1 MADKSNI
8 LKTFNNQFFAF
19 LDDIRRVFPDNV
31 DIATGKKSFEM
42 IRMANASLIIK
53 SWYTY
58 VYSEYKESIDNGD
71 VDYFVTKDY
80 QSDLQTLANNGEV
93 LRIIDSLR
101 GPIKDMDEKNKAHT
115 VKYLQIL
122 SKLSEAYMLQSK

>member
-1 MADKSNI
+1 MTDKSNI

-19 LDDIRRVFPDNV
+19 LDDVIRVFPDNV

-53 SWYTY
+53 SWYSY
-58 VYSEYKESIDNGD
+58 VYSQYKDSIDKGD
-71 VDYFVTKDY
+71 VDYFVNKDY
-80 QSDLQTLANNGEV
+80 QSDLQSVANNGEV

-101 GPIKDMDEKNKAHT
+101 EPIKNMDDTNKAHT

-122 SKLSEAYMLQSK
+122 SKLSEAYVLKSR

>member
-1 MADKSNI
+1 MTDKSNI

-19 LDDIRRVFPDNV
+19 LEDVMRVFPDNL

-42 IRMANASLIIK
+42 IRIANASLIIK
-53 SWYTY
+53 SWYSY
-58 VYSEYKESIDNGD
+58 VYLPYKDSIDKGD
-71 VDYFVTKDY
+71 VDYFVKKDY
-80 QSDLQTLANNGEV
+80 QNDLQSVANNSEV

-101 GPIKDMDEKNKAHT
+101 EPIKNMDDANKEHT

-122 SKLSEAYMLQSK
+122 SKLSEAYLLKSK

>member
-1 MADKSNI
+1 MTDKSNI

-19 LDDIRRVFPDNV
+19 LEDVMRVFPDNL

-53 SWYTY
+53 SWYSY
-58 VYSEYKESIDNGD
+58 VYSPYKESIDKGD
-71 VDYFVTKDY
+71 VDYFVKKDY
-80 QSDLQTLANNGEV
+80 QSDLQSVANNSEV

-101 GPIKDMDEKNKAHT
+101 EPIKNMDDANKAHT

-122 SKLSEAYMLQSK
+122 SKLSEAYVLKSK

>member
-1 MADKSNI
+1 MTDKSNI

-19 LDDIRRVFPDNV
+19 LEDVMRVFPDNL
-31 DIATGKKSFEM
+31 DIAAGKKSFEM

-53 SWYTY
+53 SWYSF
-58 VYSEYKESIDNGD
+58 VYSPYKESIDKGD
-71 VDYFVTKDY
+71 VDYFVKKDY
-80 QSDLQTLANNGEV
+80 QNDLQSVANNSEV

-101 GPIKDMDEKNKAHT
+101 EPIKNMDDANKEHT

-122 SKLSEAYMLQSK
+122 SKLSEAYVLKSK

>member
-1 MADKSNI
+1 MTDKSNI

-19 LDDIRRVFPDNV
+19 LEDVMRVFPDNL

-53 SWYTY
+53 SWYSY
-58 VYSEYKESIDNGD
+58 VYSPYKESIDKGD
-71 VDYFVTKDY
+71 VDYFVKKDY
-80 QSDLQTLANNGEV
+80 QNDLQSVANNSEV

-101 GPIKDMDEKNKAHT
+101 EPIKNMDDANKAHT

-122 SKLSEAYMLQSK
+122 SKLSEAYVLKSK

>member
-1 MADKSNI
+1 MTDKSNI

-19 LDDIRRVFPDNV
+19 LEDIMRVFPDNL

-42 IRMANASLIIK
+42 IRLANASLIIK
-53 SWYTY
+53 SWYSY
-58 VYSEYKESIDNGD
+58 VYSPYKESIDKGD
-71 VDYFVTKDY
+71 VDYFVKKDY
-80 QSDLQTLANNGEV
+80 QSDLQSVANNSEV

-101 GPIKDMDEKNKAHT
+101 EPIKNMDDANKAHT

-122 SKLSEAYMLQSK
+122 SKLSEAYVLKSK

>member
-42 IRMANASLIIK
+42 LRLANASLIIK
-53 SWYTY
+53 SWYSY
-58 VYSEYKESIDNGD
+58 VYSQYKESIDNGD
-71 VDYFVTKDY
+71 VDYFVNKDY
-80 QSDLQTLANNGEV
+80 QSDLQTVANNGEV
-93 LRIIDSLR
+93 MRIIDSLR
-101 GPIKDMDEKNKAHT
+101 DPIKNMDEANKAHT

-122 SKLSEAYMLQSK
+122 SKLSEAYMLKTK

>member
-58 VYSEYKESIDNGD
+58 VYSEYKESIDKGD

-80 QSDLQTLANNGEV
+80 QSDLQTVANNGEV

>member
-1 MADKSNI
+1 MTDKSNI

-19 LDDIRRVFPDNV
+19 LDDVIRVFPDKV

-53 SWYTY
+53 SWYSY
-58 VYSEYKESIDNGD
+58 VYSQYKESIDNGD
-71 VDYFVTKDY
+71 VDYFVNKDY
-80 QSDLQTLANNGEV
+80 QNDLQSVSNNGEV

-101 GPIKDMDEKNKAHT
+101 EPIKNMDDANKAHT

-122 SKLSEAYMLQSK
+122 SKLSEADILKSK

>member
-19 LDDIRRVFPDNV
+19 LDDIMRVFPDNV

-53 SWYTY
+53 SWYSY
-58 VYSEYKESIDNGD
+58 VYSQYKDSIDRGD
-71 VDYFVTKDY
+71 VDYFVQKDY
-80 QSDLQTLANNGEV
+80 QSDLQSVSNNSEV

-101 GPIKDMDEKNKAHT
+101 KPIKDMDDANRAHT

-122 SKLSEAYMLQSK
+122 SKLSEAYALKSK

>member
-42 IRMANASLIIK
+42 LRLANASLIIK
-53 SWYTY
+53 SWYSY
-58 VYSEYKESIDNGD
+58 VYSQYKESIDNGD
-71 VDYFVTKDY
+71 VDYFVNKDY
-80 QSDLQTLANNGEV
+80 QSDLQTVANNGEV
-93 LRIIDSLR
+93 MRIIDSLR
-101 GPIKDMDEKNKAHT
+101 DPIKNMDEANKAHT

-122 SKLSEAYMLQSK
+122 SKLSEAYMLKMK

>member
-1 MADKSNI
+1 MTDKSNI

-19 LDDIRRVFPDNV
+19 LDDVIRVFPDNV

-53 SWYTY
+53 SWYSY
-58 VYSEYKESIDNGD
+58 VYSQYKESIDNGD
-71 VDYFVTKDY
+71 VDYFVNKDY
-80 QSDLQTLANNGEV
+80 QSDLQSVSNNGEV

-101 GPIKDMDEKNKAHT
+101 EPIKNMDDANKAHT

-122 SKLSEAYMLQSK
+122 SKLSEAYILKSK

>member
-1 MADKSNI
+1 MTDKSNI

-19 LDDIRRVFPDNV
+19 LDDVIRVFPDNV

-53 SWYTY
+53 SWYSY
-58 VYSEYKESIDNGD
+58 VYSQYKESIDNGD
-71 VDYFVTKDY
+71 VDYFVNKDY
-80 QSDLQTLANNGEV
+80 QNDLQSVSNNGEV

-101 GPIKDMDEKNKAHT
+101 EPIKNMDDANKAHT

-122 SKLSEAYMLQSK
+122 SKLSEAYILKSK

>member
-1 MADKSNI
+1 MTDKSNI

-19 LDDIRRVFPDNV
+19 LDDVIRVFPDNV

-53 SWYTY
+53 SWYSY
-58 VYSEYKESIDNGD
+58 VYSQYKESIDNGD
-71 VDYFVTKDY
+71 VDYFVNKDY
-80 QSDLQTLANNGEV
+80 QSDLQSVSNNGEV

-101 GPIKDMDEKNKAHT
+101 EPIKNMDDANKAHT

-122 SKLSEAYMLQSK
+122 SKLSEAYVLKSK

>member
-1 MADKSNI
+1 MTDKSNI

-19 LDDIRRVFPDNV
+19 LEDIIRVFPDNL

-53 SWYTY
+53 SWYSY
-58 VYSEYKESIDNGD
+58 VYSPYKESIDKGD
-71 VDYFVTKDY
+71 VDYFVKKDY
-80 QSDLQTLANNGEV
+80 QSDLQSVANNSEV

-101 GPIKDMDEKNKAHT
+101 EPIKNMDDANKAHT

-122 SKLSEAYMLQSK
+122 SKLSEAYVLKSK

>member
-31 DIATGKKSFEM
+31 DIATGKKSFE
-42 IRMANASLIIK
+42 ILRLANASLIIK
-53 SWYTY
+53 SWYSY
-58 VYSEYKESIDNGD
+58 VYSQYKESIDNGD
-71 VDYFVTKDY
+71 VDYFVNKDY
-80 QSDLQTLANNGEV
+80 QSDLQTVANNGEV
-93 LRIIDSLR
+93 MRIIDSLR
-101 GPIKDMDEKNKAHT
+101 DPIKNMDEANKAHT

-122 SKLSEAYMLQSK
+122 SKLSEAYMLKTK

>member
-19 LDDIRRVFPDNV
+19 LDDIMRVFPDNV

-53 SWYTY
+53 SWYSY
-58 VYSEYKESIDNGD
+58 VYSQYKDSIDRGD
-71 VDYFVTKDY
+71 VDYFVQKDY
-80 QSDLQTLANNGEV
+80 QSDLQSVSNNSEV

-101 GPIKDMDEKNKAHT
+101 KPIKDMDEANRAHT

-122 SKLSEAYMLQSK
+122 SKLSEAYALKSK

>member
-1 MADKSNI
+1 MTDKSNI

-19 LDDIRRVFPDNV
+19 LEDIMRVFPDNL
-31 DIATGKKSFEM
+31 DIATGKKSFDM

-53 SWYTY
+53 SWYSY
-58 VYSEYKESIDNGD
+58 VYSPYKESIDKGD
-71 VDYFVTKDY
+71 VDYFVKKDY
-80 QSDLQTLANNGEV
+80 QNDLQSVANNSEV

-101 GPIKDMDEKNKAHT
+101 EPIKNMDDANKEHT

-122 SKLSEAYMLQSK
+122 SKLSEAYLLKSK

>member
-1 MADKSNI
+1 MTDKSNI

-19 LDDIRRVFPDNV
+19 LEDIMRVFPDNL

-53 SWYTY
+53 SWYSF
-58 VYSEYKESIDNGD
+58 VYSPYKESIDKGD
-71 VDYFVTKDY
+71 VDYFVKKDY
-80 QSDLQTLANNGEV
+80 QNDLQSVANNSEV

-101 GPIKDMDEKNKAHT
+101 EPIKNMDDANKEHT

-122 SKLSEAYMLQSK
+122 SKLSEAYLLKSK

>member
-1 MADKSNI
+1 MTDKSNI

-19 LDDIRRVFPDNV
+19 LEDVMRVFPDNL

-42 IRMANASLIIK
+42 IRIANASLIIK
-53 SWYTY
+53 SWYSY
-58 VYSEYKESIDNGD
+58 VYSPYKDSIDKGD
-71 VDYFVTKDY
+71 VDYFVKKDY
-80 QSDLQTLANNGEV
+80 QSDLQSVANNSEV

-101 GPIKDMDEKNKAHT
+101 EPIKNMDDANKAHT

-122 SKLSEAYMLQSK
+122 SKLSEAYLLKSK

>member
-42 IRMANASLIIK
+42 LRLANASLIIK
-53 SWYTY
+53 SWYSY
-58 VYSEYKESIDNGD
+58 VYSQYKESIDNGD
-71 VDYFVTKDY
+71 VDYFVNKDY
-80 QSDLQTLANNGEV
+80 QSDLQTVANNGEV

-101 GPIKDMDEKNKAHT
+101 EPIKSMDEANKAHT

-122 SKLSEAYMLQSK
+122 SKLSEAYMLKTK

>member
-1 MADKSNI
+1 MTDKSNI

-19 LDDIRRVFPDNV
+19 LEDVVRVFPDNL
-31 DIATGKKSFEM
+31 DIAAGKKSFEM

-53 SWYTY
+53 SWYSY
-58 VYSEYKESIDNGD
+58 VYSPYKDSIDKGD
-71 VDYFVTKDY
+71 VDYFVKKDY
-80 QSDLQTLANNGEV
+80 QSDLQSVANNSEV

-101 GPIKDMDEKNKAHT
+101 EPIKNMDDANKAHT

-122 SKLSEAYMLQSK
+122 SKLSEAYLLKSK

>member
-1 MADKSNI
+1 MTDKSNI

-19 LDDIRRVFPDNV
+19 LEDIMRVFPDNL

-53 SWYTY
+53 SWYSY
-58 VYSEYKESIDNGD
+58 VYSPYKESIDKGD
-71 VDYFVTKDY
+71 VDYFVKKDY
-80 QSDLQTLANNGEV
+80 QSDLQSVANNSEV

-101 GPIKDMDEKNKAHT
+101 EPIKNMDDANKAHT

-122 SKLSEAYMLQSK
+122 SKLSEAYVLKSK